1 MLELEE
7 APVPELVELQGRQ
20 VGPVLNDPETGVWG
34 MGRGG
39 RWG

>member
-20 VGPVLNDPETGVWG
+20 VDPVLTTLKPAFGAWG
-34 MGRGG
+34 PGG